1 MKRPEPGTPR
11 PVLRPYLLAYHN
23 EKLAWTLAS
32 LMMLAALLWPALW
45 NGFPIVYYD
54 TGGYLRGRSK
64 PRSRWVARRSDG
76 AFLALGIKQYFW
88 PNIIVQ
94 AALVAWLVALTLRLH
109 GLGGRPWLASAIVIG
124 LCAMTGLS
132 WYTAQLMPDILASA
146 CVLAL
151 AILAFYPQALRR
163 WETAILVVVI
173 AAAIASH
180 MSILALALGL
190 VAILAAQRL
199 LSKPIALP
207 QPTLAL
213 PAAAV
218 ALGVLLAPLS
228 NFTIADQ
235 LAFTPGG
242 FNFVFSRLVEDGV
255 VERYLADHCPDL
267 TIRLCAYRAEL
278 SRTADV
284 GCGRRKAR
292 STSSAVS
299 NNSSRRRGGSSSRA

>member
-1 MKRPEPGTPR
+1 MKRPELGTPR

-54 TGGYLRGRSK
+54 TGGYLARPFETTLALGRS
-64 PRSRWVARRSDG
+64 AFYG

-242 FNFVFSRLVEDGV
+242 FNFVFSRLVKDGV
-255 VERYLADHCPDL
+255 VERYLADHCPDP
-267 TIRLCAYRAEL
+267 TI
-278 SRTADV
+278 
-284 GCGRRKAR
+284 
-292 STSSAVS
+292 
-299 NNSSRRRGGSSSRA
+299 